1 MHLHL
6 EKRRKK
12 KVKLVLDELQLNDY
26 VVHEKH
32 GIGQYKG
39 IEPVTVMGAKRDFV
53 IVMYACDDKL
63 LIPVENIDLIDR
75 YVADGSSYAMVDKL
89 GKGSFAKLKEKV
101 KDRLFE
107 IANDIIK
114 LAAARELVNGIKIN
128 TDKKILEDFQ
138 KSAGFD

>member
-1 MHLHL
+1 M
-6 EKRRKK
+6 
-12 KVKLVLDELQLNDY
+12 
-26 VVHEKH
+26 VHEKH

-53 IVMYACDDKL
+53 IVMYAGDDKL

-75 YVADGSSYAMVDKL
+75 YVADGSSYAVVDKL

-101 KDRLFE
+101 KDRLFA

-114 LAAARELVNGIKIN
+114 LAPAMELVNGIKIN
-128 TDKKILEDFQ
+128 TDKERANVIFI
-138 KSAGFD
+138 SADGTNRQ